1 MPLAQ
6 IDDKGTSIYYED
18 SGAPD
23 NYPTYSTVV
32 LVHGAVVNSASFA
45 PMLPLAAKHGLRII
59 TMNNRDY
66 RGSSPYTPEELADF
80 RNPDVEVQ
88 ASAVRRWGRE
98 VGQFLAYVCQTLH
111 IPATVNDG
119 AKQAGGV
126 TLLTWSLSCIAPLA
140 ILGDARTLG
149 DGLAGTLAPYFR
161 RVILYDPPAS
171 VYGVPPWVG
180 SLTSPFVDPTIPP
193 ERKMGAFL
201 EWVSAHCSTL
211 PPGVPISV
219 AALEA
224 HSRAL
229 PRPPTLHTLSPEMLE
244 RCLDRDVGPRS
255 LAGVSVV
262 DPSIHQRHVR
272 TAVGD
277 ADAVLPGVDVL
288 SLWCDGSVWL
298 TTWGAKTL
306 GDVVQE
312 PAEAGKKKR
321 KVSFLRVRGAN
332 HFFHCDEPERMVQL
346 LADSSNGTLPVVD
359 SVADML

>member
-1 MPLAQ
+1 MRPTPAHSPPL
-6 IDDKGTSIYYED
+6 
-18 SGAPD
+18 
-23 NYPTYSTVV
+23 
-32 LVHGAVVNSASFA
+32 
-45 PMLPLAAKHGLRII
+45 
-59 TMNNRDY
+59 
-66 RGSSPYTPEELADF
+66 
-80 RNPDVEVQ
+80 
-88 ASAVRRWGRE
+88 
-98 VGQFLAYVCQTLH
+98 
-111 IPATVNDG
+111 
-119 AKQAGGV
+119 
-126 TLLTWSLSCIAPLA
+126 
-140 ILGDARTLG
+140 
-149 DGLAGTLAPYFR
+149 
-161 RVILYDPPAS
+161 DPPAS
-171 VYGVPPWVG
+171 VYGVPPQAG

-298 TTWGAKTL
+298 TTWGTKTL
-306 GDVVQE
+306 GDIVQE

-332 HFFHCDEPERMVQL
+332 HFVSLRSPADPRSQAECIWYSSIAMSRREWSSFLQIAPTALCPWWTQL
-346 LADSSNGTLPVVD
+346 RTCYRHSES
-359 SVADML
+359 